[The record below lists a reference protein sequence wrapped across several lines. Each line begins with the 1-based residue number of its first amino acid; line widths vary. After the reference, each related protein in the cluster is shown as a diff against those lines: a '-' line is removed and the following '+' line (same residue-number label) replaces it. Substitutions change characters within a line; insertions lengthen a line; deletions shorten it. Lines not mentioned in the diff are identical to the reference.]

1 MSLDLIIIIVL
12 LAVSLYL
19 LELAT
24 VYFHLPK
31 PLSRKIAHTGNSFL
45 IIGLSL
51 IFDWRLFVYVGL
63 IFFCALLVLRFIH
76 PLKSLSDRA
85 NESIGEIMFPLGI
98 MLTALICQSQLDFIV
113 AVLIL
118 GISDTVAFYIGSTF
132 KSKVLLFQ
140 KTILGST
147 SFFVSAFVILLLASS
162 PIVGL
167 CIASCLTLV
176 EFASPKGLDNLT
188 VPVVAVLLLGIA
200 T

>member
-1 MSLDLIIIIVL
+1 MSLDLIIIIAL

-51 IFDWRLFVYVGL
+51 IFDWRLFIYVGL
-63 IFFCALLVLRFIH
+63 IFFCALLILRFIH
-76 PLKSLSDRA
+76 PLKSLSDRSA
-85 NESIGEIMFPLGI
+85 ESIGEIMFPLGI
-98 MLTALICQSQLDFIV
+98 MVTALVSQNQLDFIV

-118 GISDTVAFYIGSTF
+118 GISDTVAFYIGRNF
-132 KSKVLLFQ
+132 KSKVLLFR
-140 KTILGST
+140 KTILGSIG
-147 SFFVSAFVILLLASS
+147 FFVSAFVILLLASS

-167 CIASCLTLV
+167 CIALCLTLV

-188 VPVVAVLLLGIA
+188 IPVIAVLLLGI
-200 T
+200 TT